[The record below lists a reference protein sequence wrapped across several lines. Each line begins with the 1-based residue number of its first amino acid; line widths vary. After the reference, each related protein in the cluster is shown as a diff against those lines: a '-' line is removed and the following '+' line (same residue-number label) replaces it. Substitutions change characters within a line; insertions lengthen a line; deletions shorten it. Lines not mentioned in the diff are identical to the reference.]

1 MLYFPPGVHTISQ
14 QIMMLFLFGIHH
26 CIHVFHFTF
35 RFLQNPPGTVL
46 MTIIIYFRHCPSYY
60 SIQER
65 FQAKKTNGSQ
75 GSIFPNFS
83 TIPADEWNMDF
94 TNPSTKSLFRL
105 LVNRLH
111 SVQLMHIQHL
121 EWFSHNKFWQYN
133 CGLGTYT

>member
-46 MTIIIYFRHCPSYY
+46 MTIIIYFRHCSSYY
-60 SIQER
+60 SIQEC
-65 FQAKKTNGSQ
+65 FGIQAKKTNGSQ

-94 TNPSTKSLFRL
+94 TNPSTKSLFPSIGL
-105 LVNRLH
+105 IDC
-111 SVQLMHIQHL
+111 IQYL
-121 EWFSHNKFWQYN
+121 EWVSHKFCQYIVDWA
-133 CGLGTYT
+133 LI